1 MPSATTSRTERVLRG
16 TLLAAVLGALAACTN
31 VKLSIQNPQT
41 GEVWTVNEHTFGS
54 DTVSYCPPPQS
65 GAPCRRA
72 RMLDGPPAV
81 SPAAGQSPWQS
92 PYPGMPGQP
101 PYGNPPYTNPPYT
114 NPPYGNPPPGWY
126 PPPGTQMPYP
136 GYPMPGAQ
144 PQQ

>member
-1 MPSATTSRTERVLRG
+1 MPSATTSRTERVIRG
-16 TLLAAVLGALAACTN
+16 TLLAAALCALASCTN

-54 DTVSYCPPPQS
+54 DTVSYCPPPQT

-81 SPAAGQSPWQS
+81 SPAAAPNPWQS

-101 PYGNPPYTNPPYT
+101 YGY
-114 NPPYGNPPPGWY
+114 PPPGWY
-126 PPPGTQMPYP
+126 PPPGAPMPYP